1 MSQIKSRSNSIGA
14 IHNILDKNYCYD
26 AVRFRS
32 CSNEELTMIFNNS
45 NENNTTAPATAP
57 ATATAI
63 ATSIVIPIK
72 RRSRDASFPAERSI
86 AKSPNVH
93 SVMKYLHIF
102 ENQRRNSH
110 DN

>member
-14 IHNILDKNYCYD
+14 INSLFDNKKYCYD

-45 NENNTTAPATAP
+45 NENNITT
-57 ATATAI
+57 TATA
-63 ATSIVIPIK
+63 IPIK
-72 RRSRDASFPAERSI
+72 RRARDTSFPAERSI

-102 ENQRRNSH
+102 DKQRHNSL

>member
-26 AVRFRS
+26 NVRFRS

-45 NENNTTAPATAP
+45 NENNITATAT

-63 ATSIVIPIK
+63 PIK
-72 RRSRDASFPAERSI
+72 RRARDTSFPAERSI

-102 ENQRRNSH
+102 DKQRHNSH

>member
-14 IHNILDKNYCYD
+14 INSLFDNKKYCYD

-45 NENNTTAPATAP
+45 NENNITAT

-63 ATSIVIPIK
+63 PIK
-72 RRSRDASFPAERSI
+72 RRARATSFPPERSI
-86 AKSPNVH
+86 AISPNVH

-102 ENQRRNSH
+102 DKQRHNSL